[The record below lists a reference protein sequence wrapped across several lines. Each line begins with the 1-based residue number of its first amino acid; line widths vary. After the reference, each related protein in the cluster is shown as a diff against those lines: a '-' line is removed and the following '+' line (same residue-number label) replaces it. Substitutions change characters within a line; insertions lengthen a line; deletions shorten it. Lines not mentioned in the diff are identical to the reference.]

1 MNKSDRKTVFKKR
14 NEDMPEEVVLQK
26 EQLLSTEA
34 IRVEVKRTL
43 SEREILE
50 AVKEGDKDAYGLIVK
65 RYMHSAY
72 YIALGFVH
80 NQQDALDVSQEA
92 FIKAFRKIKMFDTNL
107 PFFPWFYRLMRNL
120 CIDHLKRKRR
130 MSEIP
135 LEDTQVLDDER
146 DDREMKE
153 ALWKGIE
160 ELPFDQR
167 EIIILRYFRQMS
179 YEEIAEL
186 TARPIGTV
194 MSSLHY
200 AKKKLKGILGKYLGF
215 E

>member
-50 AVKEGDKDAYGLIVK
+50 AVKKGDKDAYGLIVK

-92 FIKAFRKIKMFDTNL
+92 FIKAFRKIKMFDTSL
-107 PFFPWFYRLMRNL
+107 PFFPWFFRLMRNL

>member
-1 MNKSDRKTVFKKR
+1 
-14 NEDMPEEVVLQK
+14 MPEEVVLQK
-26 EQLLSTEA
+26 EQILSAEA
-34 IRVEVKRTL
+34 IQVEVKRTL
-43 SEREILE
+43 SEGEVLE
-50 AVKEGDKDAYGLIVK
+50 AVKKGDKDAYGLIVK

-92 FIKAFRKIKMFDTNL
+92 FIKAFRKIKLFDTRL

-135 LEDTQVLDDER
+135 LEDAQVLDDER

-186 TARPIGTV
+186 IGRPVGTV